1 LAEIQ
6 QVLLMMA
13 ASAAQRKQQNARGD
27 KNLRAEPEEPTRLGE
42 KDKRPQI
49 RQIIDAIYQ
58 KDNKYMR
65 KPKERSSFLNAN
77 DIIFDLSRAAK
88 LNNMVNADEQLHLDP
103 LSAQG
108 KRVLKRPTK
117 NAKVEKITGV
127 GNGEHGHSLATFI

>member
-1 LAEIQ
+1 MRL
-6 QVLLMMA
+6 
-13 ASAAQRKQQNARGD
+13 
-27 KNLRAEPEEPTRLGE
+27 EPEEPLRLGE

-88 LNNMVNADEQLHLDP
+88 LNNMVNMDEQQQLDQ
-103 LSAQG
+103 LSALG
-108 KRVLKRPTK
+108 KRVLKQPTK
-117 NAKVEKITGV
+117 NPKVEKVTGV
-127 GNGEHGHSLATFI
+127 GHGEHGHSLATFIQKSQSEDLIDTS